1 MNKILIFLIIS
12 TAIVAFSVITL
23 SSAPLINNTIGGIGW
38 ATDNC
43 QLYAD
48 QEELTDNL
56 DTKYSLHRKKTI
68 CERRKAMYGLE
79 YASFIFDVIS
89 GFLCLLL
96 SFLRYLKIGKGTEKN
111 TGLVGLITGII
122 GFVLT
127 FIYFVYSAYIFT
139 NDTPGIEKLF
149 PNGASKKYLSH
160 SGFTTAITAYEGDKG
175 DDAQYIKYNEL
186 GQKQYNYDSDYYRIY
201 HYNNNRCLDT
211 QSPDSTCEYQYAR
224 PKEDNENKYIYDKWT
239 NTLVFSFLISIC
251 NIGLIVFGILL
262 FKGGEESK

>member
-23 SSAPLINNTIGGIGW
+23 SSAPIINKTIGGIYW

-43 QLYAD
+43 QFYAD
-48 QEELTDNL
+48 QEELTNNL
-56 DTKYSLHRKKTI
+56 DNKYSLHRQKTL

-139 NDTPGIEKLF
+139 NDTSNVTKLF
-149 PNGASKKYLSH
+149 PNGALKKKIMMEIIYLY
-160 SGFTTAITAYEGDKG
+160 TKVIREMM
-175 DDAQYIKYNEL
+175 Q
-186 GQKQYNYDSDYYRIY
+186 
-201 HYNNNRCLDT
+201 
-211 QSPDSTCEYQYAR
+211 
-224 PKEDNENKYIYDKWT
+224 
-239 NTLVFSFLISIC
+239 
-251 NIGLIVFGILL
+251 NI
-262 FKGGEESK
+262 

>member
-23 SSAPLINNTIGGIGW
+23 SSAPLINKTIGGIGW
-38 ATDNC
+38 ATENC
-43 QLYAD
+43 QFYAD
-48 QEELTDNL
+48 NEELTDNL
-56 DTKYSLHRKKTI
+56 DNKYSLHRQKTL

-149 PNGASKKYLSH
+149 PNGASKKQLYNI
-160 SGFTTAITAYEGDKG
+160 GPITAYEGDKG
-175 DDAQYIKYNEL
+175 DDAQFIKYNEL
-186 GQKQYNYDSDYYRIY
+186 GQKQYNYDSDYHRIY
-201 HYNNNRCLDT
+201 NYPGNKCLEASTNNN
-211 QSPDSTCEYQYAR
+211 CEYYYAE

-262 FKGGEESK
+262 FIGGEESK

>member
-12 TAIVAFSVITL
+12 TAIVAFSIISL
-23 SSAPLINNTIGGIGW
+23 SSAPIINKTIGGIYW
-38 ATDNC
+38 ATANC
-43 QLYAD
+43 QFIAD

-56 DTKYSLHRKKTI
+56 DNKYSLHRQKTL

-139 NDTPGIEKLF
+139 NDTSNVTKLF
-149 PNGASKKYLSH
+149 PNGALKKKNYD
-160 SGFTTAITAYEGDKG
+160 GNYIFVYEGDKG
-175 DDAQYIKYNEL
+175 DDAEHIKYNEL
-186 GQKQYNYDSDYYRIY
+186 GQKQYNYDSDYHRIY
-201 HYNNNRCLDT
+201 NYPGNKCLETSIDT
-211 QSPDSTCEYQYAR
+211 NCEYYYAE
-224 PKEDNENKYIYDKWT
+224 PKLDNENKYIYDKWT

-262 FKGGEESK
+262 FIGGEESK

>member
-23 SSAPLINNTIGGIGW
+23 SSAPIINKTIGGIGW

-43 QLYAD
+43 QFIAD

-56 DTKYSLHRKKTI
+56 DTKYSLHRKKTL

-139 NDTPGIEKLF
+139 NDTYNVKKLF
-149 PNGASKKYLSH
+149 PNGALKKKNYD
-160 SGFTTAITAYEGDKG
+160 GNYIFAYEGDKG
-175 DDAQYIKYNEL
+175 DDAEHIKYNEL

-201 HYNNNRCLDT
+201 NYPGNNCLEPSTNNN
-211 QSPDSTCEYQYAR
+211 CEYQYAR

-262 FKGGEESK
+262 FIGGEESK

>member
-23 SSAPLINNTIGGIGW
+23 SSAPLINKTIGGIDW

-43 QLYAD
+43 QFIAD

-56 DTKYSLHRKKTI
+56 DRKYSLHRQKTL

-149 PNGASKKYLSH
+149 PNGASEKYLDNSI
-160 SGFTTAITAYEGDKG
+160 FITAYEGDKG
-175 DDAQYIKYNEL
+175 DDAKYIKYNEL
-186 GQKQYNYDSDYYRIY
+186 GQKQYNYDSDYYRVY
-201 HYNNNRCLDT
+201 HYSNNRCLDT
-211 QSPDSTCEYQYAR
+211 QSPSSTCEYRYAR
-224 PKEDNENKYIYDKWT
+224 PKPDNGNKYIYDKWT

-262 FKGGEESK
+262 FIGGEESK

>member
-12 TAIVAFSVITL
+12 TVIVAFSVITL
-23 SSAPLINNTIGGIGW
+23 SSAPIINKTITDSKDW
-38 ATDNC
+38 AIDNC
-43 QLYAD
+43 KLYAD

-56 DTKYSLHRKKTI
+56 NEKYSLHREKTL

-139 NDTPGIEKLF
+139 NDSPQTETKLF
-149 PNGASKKYLSH
+149 PNGASQKKISNR
-160 SGFTTAITAYEGDKG
+160 GFITAYEGDTG

-201 HYNNNRCLDT
+201 NYDNNQCLEVRHT
-211 QSPDSTCEYQYAR
+211 SPTCEYYYAA
-224 PKEDNENKYIYDKWT
+224 PKDNNENKYIYDKWT
-239 NTLVFSFLISIC
+239 NTLVFSFIISIC

>member
-23 SSAPLINNTIGGIGW
+23 SSAPLINKTIGGIDW

-43 QLYAD
+43 QFIAD

-56 DTKYSLHRKKTI
+56 DRKYSLHRQKTL

-111 TGLVGLITGII
+111 TGLVYRSL
-122 GFVLT
+122 
-127 FIYFVYSAYIFT
+127 
-139 NDTPGIEKLF
+139 LF
-149 PNGASKKYLSH
+149 PFRLPFPG
-160 SGFTTAITAYEGDKG
+160 ERD
-175 DDAQYIKYNEL
+175 
-186 GQKQYNYDSDYYRIY
+186 
-201 HYNNNRCLDT
+201 
-211 QSPDSTCEYQYAR
+211 R
-224 PKEDNENKYIYDKWT
+224 PRN
-239 NTLVFSFLISIC
+239 L
-251 NIGLIVFGILL
+251 GIL
-262 FKGGEESK
+262 ENPSR